1 MAPAY
6 GWRSYM
12 LDIVYMLGIIVVFA
26 LIGILAWAVA
36 KL

>member
-1 MAPAY
+1 
-6 GWRSYM
+6 M